1 MEPQALNSEQKHI
14 CQDTGIEKDISQY
27 IYDIFYERITTK
39 WYNYTALLIVDYN
52 HTALL
57 LVDYN
62 HTALL
67 LVDYN
72 YTALLL
78 VDYNHTALLLVD
90 YNHTALLLV
99 DYNYTA
105 LLLVDIWP
113 SQLYSLSH
121 QCKFS
126 SMLKI

>member
-78 VDYNHTALLLVD
+78 VD
-90 YNHTALLLV
+90 
-99 DYNYTA
+99 
-105 LLLVDIWP
+105 IWP